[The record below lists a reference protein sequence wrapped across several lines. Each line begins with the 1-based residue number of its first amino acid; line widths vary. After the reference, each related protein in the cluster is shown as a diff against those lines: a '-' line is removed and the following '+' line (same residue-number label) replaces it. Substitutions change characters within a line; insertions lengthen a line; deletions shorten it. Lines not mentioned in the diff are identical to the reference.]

1 MTTPVNSFE
10 DILNALEQNPDL
22 RDRLRRHILTEELL
36 QVPVRLERLEDSISK
51 VQSDVQSLQHGQERL
66 EEGQERLEKGQARLE
81 EGLQSTNLRLNQV
94 TGDLGN
100 LRGSDFERK
109 VRYRAMYL
117 ASEQFG
123 IENPDIAL
131 SQNDPRSPAL
141 HQAISRALRDG
152 RITPAQSTDLN
163 DADIIVS
170 GDDNRYAVIEVS
182 ITAANGDIT
191 RARTRANILRNATQG
206 ETFAAIVAA
215 IVRQPQIILAD
226 DQNVAIL
233 QVPLQRA

>member
-163 DADIIVS
+163 DADIIIS

>member
-1 MTTPVNSFE
+1 M
-10 DILNALEQNPDL
+10 
-22 RDRLRRHILTEELL
+22 
-36 QVPVRLERLEDSISK
+36 RLERLEDSISK

-163 DADIIVS
+163 DADIIIS

-215 IVRQPQIILAD
+215 IV
-226 DQNVAIL
+226 
-233 QVPLQRA
+233 

>member
-66 EEGQERLEKGQARLE
+66 EEGQERLE
-81 EGLQSTNLRLNQV
+81 EGLQSANLRLNQI

-163 DADIIVS
+163 DADVIIS
-170 GDDNRYAVIEVS
+170 GDNNQYAVIEVS

-191 RARTRANILRNATQG
+191 RARTRANVLRDATQG